1 VNARSDAR
9 GRSRPPAGG
18 RARQWV
24 RAGLVL
30 AGLAL
35 AALSLSATAS
45 AQEADSLATPS
56 VAVADATVADS
67 TRSPSGALRRA
78 LLVPGWGQL
87 YNRQPAK
94 VPVVVGALVGAGAFA
109 VYQHDRYLLFRH
121 AFLYRQQEDREVAD
135 GTPNEFERF
144 EAEWIEA
151 GSLSATVLRDR
162 RTSARSNRDIAI
174 LLTGLAYALQAVD
187 AYVAA
192 ELDGFDVGEDL
203 SLRVLP
209 MPDGPALGL
218 RLQL

>member
-1 VNARSDAR
+1 MNARPDAS
-9 GRSRPPAGG
+9 GRPPRPAGG
-18 RARQWV
+18 SVRRWV
-24 RAGLVL
+24 R

-35 AALSLSATAS
+35 AALALSAPAS
-45 AQEADSLATPS
+45 AQDADSLATPS
-56 VAVADATVADS
+56 VVVADTTDADS

-78 LLVPGWGQL
+78 LLVPGWGQV
-87 YNRQPAK
+87 YNGQPAK

-121 AFLYRQQEDREVAD
+121 AFLYRQQEDREVAT

-144 EAEWIEA
+144 EDEWIEA

-192 ELDGFDVGEDL
+192 ELDGFDVSDDL

-209 MPDGPALGL
+209 TTDGPALSL
-218 RLQL
+218 RLGL